1 MVLAMRFTNVW
12 RLWRAPHNR
21 HSCASLLLANGVP
34 MKQIL
39 EWLGHSDFSTTA
51 NIYTHL
57 DVNSMLTSAQAMVA
71 GLKWPSSNPI
81 GTKIHENTF

>member
-1 MVLAMRFTNVW
+1 
-12 RLWRAPHNR
+12 
-21 HSCASLLLANGVP
+21 

-71 GLKWPSSNPI
+71 GLKWPSSNPT
-81 GTKIHENTF
+81 GTKTDENTL